1 MFASYFLLC
10 ESKNQKVKKVEFSI
24 LAITN
29 SNIVFLSFLS
39 SLKPDDIYLSLFPS
53 FFIDNHCLIGICL
66 FFLFWLTVIVGNS
79 DWTAL
84 SSKGDLGEVDF
95 QLSLLYIFTL
105 FYVLHLLTGQ
115 ENRDLAK
122 NRIFDIAPRKLCVYS
137 AMLAQKSTVLISLCN
152 NSERYT
158 LIMMLMVIMV
168 IW

>member
-1 MFASYFLLC
+1 MNHKIKRLKRL
-10 ESKNQKVKKVEFSI
+10 N
-24 LAITN
+24 LAYWRSPIQTL
-29 SNIVFLSFLS
+29 SFLSFLS
-39 SLKPDDIYLSLFPS
+39 SLKSGNIYLSLFS
-53 FFIDNHCLIGICL
+53 FFFIDNHCLIGICL

-95 QLSLLYIFTL
+95 QLSLLYIFAL